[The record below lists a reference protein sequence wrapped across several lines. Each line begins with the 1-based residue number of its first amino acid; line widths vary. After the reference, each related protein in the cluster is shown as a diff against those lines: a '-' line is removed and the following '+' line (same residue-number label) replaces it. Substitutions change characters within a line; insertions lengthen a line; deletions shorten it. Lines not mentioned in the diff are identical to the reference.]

1 MLAKNTRFK
10 TIIKLILLLFFIGHY
25 SNITL
30 FYHTHNI
37 EGITYC
43 HSHFYWLTKSS
54 VPVQLPLHT
63 KDQLKLIQ
71 DFNHIT
77 WNSDIDIPKIEKLFY
92 SLIAKLQ
99 TKVITLN
106 SLAEVL
112 FSALRAPPTF
122 SI

>member
-37 EGITYC
+37 EGVTYC
-43 HSHFYWLTKSS
+43 HSHFYWPTKSS
-54 VPVQLPLHT
+54 IPVQLPLHT

-77 WNSDIDIPKIEKLFY
+77 WNSDIDIPKFEKPFY

-106 SLAEVL
+106 SMAEVL